1 MRPILRN
8 FVIGV
13 AVVSAIGVIFV
24 GWSILALGAC
34 DYRIISE
41 RVSPSGR
48 YVAELY
54 GADCGMGSYFDVVML
69 RDVSAF
75 ELPKLDGS
83 PPGTI
88 ITSNFDTMD
97 DGNDMFWDGEAMF
110 VIEYVNGDGPDLD
123 RTEWGGVRIEKRR
136 AAPAE

>member
-1 MRPILRN
+1 M
-8 FVIGV
+8 IG
-13 AVVSAIGVIFV
+13 AAIASAIGVILV
-24 GWSILALGAC
+24 GWTILALGGC
-34 DYRIISE
+34 DYRLISE

-48 YVAELY
+48 YVGELF
-54 GADCGMGSYFDVVML
+54 GADCGTGSYFNVVML

-75 ELPKLDGS
+75 ELPKLDGT

-97 DGNDMFWDGEAMF
+97 ARNDMFWDGETRF
-110 VIEYVNGDGPDLD
+110 VIEYANGDGPDLD
-123 RTEWGGVRIEKRR
+123 RAEWGGVRIEKRQ